1 MEPTAAI
8 MPEPIYGF
16 TDKTIPSLF
25 ASEVIICLDVKES
38 AKSVRDQDG
47 SEKVRNNAVQCFKV
61 ALEFFFTNI
70 HIPMVKTSHITMP
83 YDHLFKT
90 KKAKAIL
97 FSTFFIF
104 FVWQFSLTVVKRKNK
119 VIITANQCQETC
131 HMEPGELKV
140 RKQNYLKRRKT
151 LVNKSRLVLVWNFF
165 V

>member
-25 ASEVIICLDVKES
+25 ASVVIICLDVKES

-47 SEKVRNNAVQCFKV
+47 SEKVRNNAEQCFKV

-90 KKAKAIL
+90 KRQKQ
-97 FSTFFIF
+97 FSSAHSFIF
-104 FVWQFSLTVVKRKNK
+104 FVFYF
-119 VIITANQCQETC
+119 
-131 HMEPGELKV
+131 H
-140 RKQNYLKRRKT
+140 
-151 LVNKSRLVLVWNFF
+151 
-165 V
+165 